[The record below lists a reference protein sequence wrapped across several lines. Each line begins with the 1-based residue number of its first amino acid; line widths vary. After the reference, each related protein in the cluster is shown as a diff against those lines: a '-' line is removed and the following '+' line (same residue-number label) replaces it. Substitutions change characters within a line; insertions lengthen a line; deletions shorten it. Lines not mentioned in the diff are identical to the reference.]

1 MSLRFNYYAACP
13 EALQTMRKLEE
24 FIKESGLDRT
34 LYELIKIRA
43 SQING
48 CAFCLDMHTRE
59 LRAMGET
66 EQRVHLI
73 SVWRESPC
81 FTDKERAA
89 LELTEAVTRIAEQ
102 GVPAGLYDRVRQH
115 FDEREYTILIMAI
128 NTINGWNRLAISSG
142 MYPGCFDRSSD
153 RS

>member
-1 MSLRFNYYAACP
+1 MSLRLNYYAACP
-13 EALQTMRKLEE
+13 EAQQTMRKLEE

-34 LYELIKIRA
+34 LYEQIKIRA

-48 CAFCLDMHTRE
+48 CAFCVDMHTRE

-81 FTDKERAA
+81 FTDKERAV

-102 GVPAGLYDRVRQH
+102 GVPAGLYERVRQH
-115 FDEREYTILIMAI
+115 FDEREYTVLIMAI
-128 NTINGWNRLAISSG
+128 NTINGWNRLAISTG
-142 MYPGCFDRSSD
+142 MYPGCFDRVSD
-153 RS
+153 RK